1 MHAGLLDVKSAC
13 SGEVH
18 SPVSEAGAAAA
29 AAAVWQ
35 GSMKDLSALWPSL
48 RQLLL
53 AGAVQRLAG
62 RSSES
67 LEAGA
72 QLKSALREWH
82 NLHDFLCDTVSC
94 FRFSGCKLV
103 QACLLE

>member
-1 MHAGLLDVKSAC
+1 MHAGLLDVESAC
-13 SGEVH
+13 SGEVET
-18 SPVSEAGAAAA
+18 SVSEAEA

-62 RSSES
+62 LTSES

-72 QLKSALREWH
+72 
-82 NLHDFLCDTVSC
+82 
-94 FRFSGCKLV
+94 
-103 QACLLE
+103 

>member
-1 MHAGLLDVKSAC
+1 MKYPKIVPGVKRCIGMHAGLLDVSSAC
-13 SGEVH
+13 SGEAE
-18 SPVSEAGAAAA
+18 SPVSEAGA

-62 RSSES
+62 HTSES
-67 LEAGA
+67 MDAGA
-72 QLKSALREWH
+72 HLSA
-82 NLHDFLCDTVSC
+82 
-94 FRFSGCKLV
+94 
-103 QACLLE
+103 